1 MATLVGKIKWF
12 NDRKGF
18 GFIEGPDNQDI
29 FVHQSAIL
37 AQGYRTLADGDMV
50 EYECQPGPKGVK
62 AVSVRKIQSADAPES
77 QSESVNSTP
86 IS

>member
-1 MATLVGKIKWF
+1 MNMAMLVGKIKWF

-37 AQGYRTLADGDMV
+37 ATGYRTLADGDVV

-62 AVSVRKIQSADAPES
+62 AVSVRKIQAAVAPQA
-77 QSESVNSTP
+77 QS
-86 IS
+86 